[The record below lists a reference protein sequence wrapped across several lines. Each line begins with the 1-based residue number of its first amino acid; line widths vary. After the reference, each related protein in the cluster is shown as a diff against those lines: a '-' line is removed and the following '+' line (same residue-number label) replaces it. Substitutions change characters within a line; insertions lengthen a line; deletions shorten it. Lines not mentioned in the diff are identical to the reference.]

1 MCLSTYHVIEPT
13 RGSVVKNNLFAD
25 NHPEIYVSDG
35 YSSQKVGINKWQICL
50 AHQIRDC
57 NYLIDLENNE
67 FAIEMKELFQD
78 SIKYKNENL
87 EIKKNKKIEILH
99 RLQEI
104 LKIKTPNDSEYNLR
118 KRFDNLKDH
127 LFLFLVL
134 LSCGA
139 LSVPNV
145 LILLKTRV
153 KYIQYHLSTFPK
165 EQNI

>member
-1 MCLSTYHVIEPT
+1 
-13 RGSVVKNNLFAD
+13 
-25 NHPEIYVSDG
+25 
-35 YSSQKVGINKWQICL
+35 
-50 AHQIRDC
+50 
-57 NYLIDLENNE
+57 
-67 FAIEMKELFQD
+67 MKELFQD

-134 LSCGA
+134 LS
-139 LSVPNV
+139 
-145 LILLKTRV
+145 I
-153 KYIQYHLSTFPK
+153 STGSMTT
-165 EQNI
+165 